1 MEKIIYF
8 DNSATTRPS
17 KKAVENIKNSL
28 EEFWG
33 NPSSLH
39 TLGIEAELQLNDSR
53 EILASFINAKP
64 TEIIF
69 TSCGTEANNT
79 AILGTAYSRKKRGN
93 RIVTTAIEH
102 PSVLECMKRLE
113 KEGFEVIYL
122 PVDKS
127 GVIKISELQ
136 NAINENTILV
146 SIMLVNNE
154 IGTIQPLEK
163 AAEII
168 KTKNAPALLHS
179 DCVQAFGKLPINV
192 SRLKVDLLTASAHKV
207 HGPKGIGFLYKKSGV
222 NLPALLLGGGQ
233 ENGLR
238 SGTESLPLIRGFSG
252 AVEDIGNLNGNLDYI
267 KKLSSYAKQKITDT
281 SLAVINSPE
290 NALPYILNISVEG
303 YRSETL
309 LHFLSS
315 KGIFVSSGSAC
326 AKGNTSYVL
335 AQMGFDNKRIDS
347 ALRLSFSRENT
358 IEEIDAFCTALKE
371 ACNTIRKA

>member
-69 TSCGTEANNT
+69 TSCGTEANNM